1 MNKTNKKTYEKNRI
15 LPLVA
20 IAVSA
25 VALVTAVVSVATSGT
40 KAKYTKAVPTRQVA
54 LTVNAELAASLE
66 VKEHQLTGAYYDEY
80 ELSSDKLVESNTYVL
95 MPGVDIPKDPFV
107 RVTGKTEIPAYLY
120 VEVVDT
126 TGGNSDTYSY
136 TVDSANWT
144 TLKNDQNEDVTG
156 KNGGKVYVYQ
166 NGTKLT
172 DANTSNDSWTVGI
185 LTDDKITVKPGL
197 DVSSDYSS
205 ATLTFYAYMAQA
217 VDGKTA
223 YEIFR
228 TQLAS

>member
-40 KAKYTKAVPTRQVA
+40 KAKYTEAVPKWQVA

-66 VKEHQLTGAYYDEY
+66 VKEHQLTGDYYDEY
-80 ELSSDKLVESNTYVL
+80 ELSSDTLVESNAYVL
-95 MPGVDIPKDPFV
+95 MPGVSIPKDPKV
-107 RVTGKTEIPAYLY
+107 YVTGKTSIPAYLY
-120 VEVVDT
+120 VEVVDST
-126 TGGNSDTYSY
+126 DLVTSGENAAFVYSL
-136 TVDSANWT
+136 TDDWT
-144 TLKNDQNEDVTG
+144 KLTEVTG
-156 KNGGKVYVYQ
+156 KNGGEVYVY
-166 NGTKLT
+166 
-172 DANTSNDSWTVGI
+172 NTVLQTEGENVQDFEIPI
-185 LTDDKITVKPGL
+185 LTGNTITVTEKLNTG
-197 DVSSDYSS
+197 SGYSGS
-205 ATLTFYAYMAQA
+205 LTFYAYMAQA

-223 YEIFR
+223 DEIFR